1 MLRRLWFI
9 YFAFTKFFKK
19 PIMMKVTIRQT
30 HNAYDVSLAGLC
42 PIHIHTHALSYTS
55 NHRGR

>member
-9 YFAFTKFFKK
+9 YFALLKSFKK

-30 HNAYDVSLAGLC
+30 HNNYDIVIAGLC
-42 PIHIHTHALSYTS
+42 PIHIHTHALSYNLHS
-55 NHRGR
+55 NHR